1 MPRRRKVNVTEK
13 KKKRSIEELCY
24 SFTEK
29 KNVTLSLLATLLAVI
44 KCRVKAPEG
53 RMGLLQFSKKY
64 SPSV

>member
-1 MPRRRKVNVTEK
+1 MPRRRKVNVTE

-24 SFTEK
+24 SFTEE

-53 RMGLLQFSKKY
+53 RMGLLRFSKKY